1 MSDKLDRRQ
10 FVSGCGTA
18 MMAGLLGNLAAKKAW
33 GQSQTQAGATKTAAA
48 GGVALRRVIIDTDP
62 GTDDAFALM
71 LAMQSPELKIEAR
84 TAVAGNVPLE
94 LTLPNALRMVE
105 ICGRTDIPVAGGATG
120 PLIRK
125 LVTAAYAHGENG
137 LGGVDFPAPKTK
149 PVAEDAADLIVRLVR
164 QYPGEITLVPLGPL
178 TNIAL
183 ALRSAPELA
192 QMVPQIVLMGGSL
205 SGGNTTP
212 SAEFN
217 FYVDPEAAA
226 MVFDSGIPITMV
238 GLDVT
243 HKIELTEERL
253 RRLEANTNSVSK
265 AAARIAR
272 SLMETFKKS
281 GYPEEWLHLNDPL
294 VVGALLDPAILTLE
308 DYRVE
313 IETRGTFT
321 AGESVGFKKHS
332 DRASAPLQGIDT
344 APATKDFHPNCKVA
358 TKVDVPR
365 FFDLLISRLGRE
377 A

>member
-1 MSDKLDRRQ
+1 
-10 FVSGCGTA
+10 

-33 GQSQTQAGATKTAAA
+33 GQSQTHAGATKTAAA

-71 LAMQSPELKIEAR
+71 LAMRSPELKIEAI

-137 LGGVDFPAPKTK
+137 LGGVEFPAPKTK
-149 PVAEDAADLIVRLVR
+149 PVAEYAADLIVRLVR

-281 GYPEEWLHLNDPL
+281 GYPEEWLYLNDPL

-332 DRASAPLQGIDT
+332 DRVSAPLQGIDT
-344 APATKDFHPNCKVA
+344 ASATKDFHPNCKVA
-358 TKVDVPR
+358 TEVDVPR